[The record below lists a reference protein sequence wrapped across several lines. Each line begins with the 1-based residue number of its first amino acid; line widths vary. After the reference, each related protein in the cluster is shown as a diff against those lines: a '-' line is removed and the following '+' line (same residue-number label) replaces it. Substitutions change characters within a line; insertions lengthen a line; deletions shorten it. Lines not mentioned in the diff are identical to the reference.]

1 MSETSTFSKIIK
13 ISKLIPLK
21 SKNLLILLII
31 SGATLELAGLS
42 TIGPFLTLMMDPDK
56 ILEIEFLKLYFDK
69 FPPLIKENYLI
80 SFGFFL
86 VILFLI
92 INTFL
97 SFLYFYIDSVSR
109 KFSSNLSAILI
120 RKYLQNEFSFLIK
133 KNINELSK
141 NVLIETVQ
149 LVYGIFVPIMTALTK
164 LLIILFVISFLMI
177 INFKIT
183 ILLIIFFMSIFLSIY
198 FFVQNKLSS
207 LGNERAKYDKQ
218 KFITI
223 NDSLESV
230 KEAKLLNIENFFTNR
245 FMLSADDHAK
255 VVINM
260 NKYIIFPKYF
270 IEYVVFTTLILIIM
284 IVSINGKF
292 ISYVPILSIYVFAGY
307 RILPGLQVILNA
319 ISSIR
324 KSEKSLNIIYNELY
338 KNNSEQNKIQ
348 QEEVTFDKKISI
360 KNLSFTFENS
370 TTSLFQ
376 NLNFEIEKN
385 SKVAIIGETGIGKST
400 FVDLITGLYLPLSGS
415 IEIDKIKLTYLN
427 RNSWQKLISYV
438 PQKIFLYESTIK
450 SNVALGQDEKKIDN
464 EKVRKS
470 LNFAELDEFDLN
482 YNLLHNANNLSGGE
496 KQRLGIARAIYSERP
511 IIIMDECTNALDKNT
526 ELKII
531 KKLIAQE
538 KTIFMI
544 THNTDYLKFFD
555 KILYISKNKVIF
567 DDFKSIYENKDFIIS
582 N

>member
-1 MSETSTFSKIIK
+1 MSETSTLSKIIK
-13 ISKLIPLK
+13 ISKLIPLR

-31 SGATLELAGLS
+31 FGATLELAGLS
-42 TIGPFLTLMMDPDK
+42 TIGPFLTLMMDPDR
-56 ILEIEFLKLYFDK
+56 ILEIKFLKLYFDK
-69 FPPLIKENYLI
+69 FPPLFKENYLI
-80 SFGFFL
+80 TFGFSL
-86 VILFLI
+86 IILFLI

-109 KFSSNLSAILI
+109 KFSSNLSTLLI
-120 RKYLQNEFSFLIK
+120 RKYLQNEYSFLLK

-149 LVYGIFVPIMTALTK
+149 LVYGILVPIMTALSK
-164 LLIILFVISFLMI
+164 LLMILFIISFLMI
-177 INFKIT
+177 INFKVT
-183 ILLIIFFMSIFLSIY
+183 ILLIIFFVSIFLSIY
-198 FFVQNKLSS
+198 FFVQNKLFF

-223 NDSLESV
+223 NDSLESI

-245 FMLSADDHAK
+245 FMSSANEYAK

-270 IEYVVFTTLILIIM
+270 IEYVVFTVLILTIM
-284 IVSINGKF
+284 IVSANGKF

-324 KSEKSLNIIYNELY
+324 KSEKSLNIIHNELY
-338 KNNSEQNKIQ
+338 KNNSEQNKTQ
-348 QEEVTFDKKISI
+348 QEEITFNKKISI
-360 KNLSFTFENS
+360 NNLSFTFENS
-370 TTSLFQ
+370 AISLFKK
-376 NLNFEIEKN
+376 LNFEIQKN
-385 SKVAIIGETGIGKST
+385 TKVAIIGETGIGKST
-400 FVDLITGLYLPLSGS
+400 FVELVTGLYLPLSGS
-415 IEIDKIKLTYLN
+415 IEIDKNKLTYLN
-427 RNSWQKLISYV
+427 RKSWQKLISYI
-438 PQKIFLYESTIK
+438 PQKIFLYQSTIK
-450 SNVALGQDEKKIDN
+450 SNIALGYDEKRINND
-464 EKVRKS
+464 KVRKS
-470 LNFAELDEFDLN
+470 LDFAELNKFDLD

-531 KKLIAQE
+531 KKLITQE

-567 DDFKSIYENKDFIIS
+567 DDFKSMCEHKDFNIS

>member
-1 MSETSTFSKIIK
+1 
-13 ISKLIPLK
+13 
-21 SKNLLILLII
+21 
-31 SGATLELAGLS
+31 
-42 TIGPFLTLMMDPDK
+42 MMDPDK

-109 KFSSNLSAILI
+109 KFSSNLSTILI

-164 LLIILFVISFLMI
+164 LLIILFIISFLMI
-177 INFKIT
+177 INFKVT

-245 FMLSADDHAK
+245 FMLSADDYAK

-284 IVSINGKF
+284 IV
-292 ISYVPILSIYVFAGY
+292 
-307 RILPGLQVILNA
+307 Q
-319 ISSIR
+319 
-324 KSEKSLNIIYNELY
+324 
-338 KNNSEQNKIQ
+338 
-348 QEEVTFDKKISI
+348 
-360 KNLSFTFENS
+360 
-370 TTSLFQ
+370 
-376 NLNFEIEKN
+376 
-385 SKVAIIGETGIGKST
+385 
-400 FVDLITGLYLPLSGS
+400 
-415 IEIDKIKLTYLN
+415 
-427 RNSWQKLISYV
+427 
-438 PQKIFLYESTIK
+438 
-450 SNVALGQDEKKIDN
+450 
-464 EKVRKS
+464 
-470 LNFAELDEFDLN
+470 
-482 YNLLHNANNLSGGE
+482 
-496 KQRLGIARAIYSERP
+496 
-511 IIIMDECTNALDKNT
+511 
-526 ELKII
+526 
-531 KKLIAQE
+531 
-538 KTIFMI
+538 
-544 THNTDYLKFFD
+544 
-555 KILYISKNKVIF
+555 
-567 DDFKSIYENKDFIIS
+567 
-582 N
+582 

>member
-1 MSETSTFSKIIK
+1 MSETSTLSKIIK
-13 ISKLIPLK
+13 ISKLIPLR
-21 SKNLLILLII
+21 SKNLLFVLII
-31 SGATLELAGLS
+31 FGATLELAGLS

-56 ILEIEFLKLYFDK
+56 ILEIKFLKLYFDK
-69 FPPLIKENYLI
+69 FPQLFQENYLI
-80 SFGFFL
+80 TFGFSL
-86 VILFLI
+86 IILFLI

-109 KFSSNLSAILI
+109 KFSSNLSTLLI
-120 RKYLQNEFSFLIK
+120 RKYLQNEYSFLIK

-149 LVYGIFVPIMTALTK
+149 LVYGILVPIMTALSK
-164 LLIILFVISFLMI
+164 LLMILFIISFLMI
-177 INFKIT
+177 INFKVT

-198 FFVQNKLSS
+198 FFVQNKLFF
-207 LGNERAKYDKQ
+207 LGNERAKHDKQ

-223 NDSLESV
+223 NDSLESI

-245 FMLSADDHAK
+245 FMLSADNYAK

-270 IEYVVFTTLILIIM
+270 IEYVVFTTLILTIM
-284 IVSINGKF
+284 IVSVNGKF

-319 ISSIR
+319 ISSIK
-324 KSEKSLNIIYNELY
+324 KSEKSLNIIFKELY
-338 KNNSEQNKIQ
+338 KNDLVQNKAQ
-348 QEEVTFDKKISI
+348 QENITFNKKISI
-360 KNLSFTFENS
+360 NNLSFTFENS
-370 TTSLFQ
+370 AISLFK
-376 NLNFEIEKN
+376 NLNFEIQKN

-400 FVDLITGLYLPLSGS
+400 FVDLVTGLYLPLSGS
-415 IEIDKIKLTYLN
+415 IEIDKNKLTHLN
-427 RNSWQKLISYV
+427 RKSWQKSISYI
-438 PQKIFLYESTIK
+438 PQKIFLYQSTIK
-450 SNVALGQDEKKIDN
+450 SNIALGYDEKRIDN
-464 EKVRKS
+464 DKVRKS
-470 LNFAELDEFDLN
+470 LDFAELNKFDLD

-531 KKLIAQE
+531 KKLINLE

-544 THNTDYLKFFD
+544 THNPDYLKLFD
-555 KILYISKNKVIF
+555 KILYISKNKIIF
-567 DDFKSIYENKDFIIS
+567 EDFESLVKNKDF
-582 N
+582 NYQN